1 MDFVNQ
7 YLAKNQVK
15 MITIAEDKSNEM
27 FKYKAIVETLDG
39 NKVHL
44 VLPQVE
50 NFLYKLDLTQR
61 EMNKVP
67 NEFVP
72 VKYANE
78 ASLSASN
85 SN

>member
-44 VLPQVE
+44 VLP
-50 NFLYKLDLTQR
+50 
-61 EMNKVP
+61 
-67 NEFVP
+67 
-72 VKYANE
+72 
-78 ASLSASN
+78 
-85 SN
+85 